1 LAEKNSRLRRGLE
14 EEIRFLTEIG
24 VDFVFAPEG
33 KQGLSLGPCGAAAV
47 PVQEL
52 KAPADPVRKV
62 DPDKTRV
69 LRALEQKILSC
80 TLCPLS
86 KTRTRAVPGEGDYS
100 APLMF
105 VGEGPGAD
113 EDIQGRPFV
122 GKAGQLLT
130 RIISAMGFKREEVFI
145 ANVVKCRP
153 PQNRTP
159 FREEIEKCRP
169 YLLAQIETVAPRV
182 IVSLG
187 KTATDFFRPPAAP
200 MSALRGNFIEFGK
213 ILVMPTFHPSYLI
226 RNEGD
231 KERKRLVWQDMQK
244 VMDVLGRK

>member
-14 EEIRFLTEIG
+14 EEILFLSEIG
-24 VDFVFAPEG
+24 ADFVFAPEA
-33 KQGLSLGPCGAAAV
+33 KKGPSPGRRVEVPAAV
-47 PVQEL
+47 Q
-52 KAPADPVRKV
+52 ARQASADPVRK
-62 DPDKTRV
+62 PDLERTQV
-69 LRALEQKILSC
+69 LRALEQKILAC
-80 TLCPLS
+80 TLCPLA
-86 KTRTRAVPGEGDYS
+86 KTRTRAVPGEGDFS

-113 EDIQGRPFV
+113 EDSQGRPFV

-130 RIISAMGFKREEVFI
+130 RIISAMTFKREEVFI
-145 ANVVKCRP
+145 TNVVKCRP
-153 PQNRTP
+153 PQNRPP
-159 FREEIEKCRP
+159 FREEAEKCRP
-169 YLLAQIETVAPRV
+169 YLLTQIDCIAPRV
-182 IVSLG
+182 IVTLG
-187 KTATDFFRPPAAP
+187 KTATDFLHPSAAP
-200 MSALRGNFIEFGK
+200 MSALRGNFIEYGK

>member
-1 LAEKNSRLRRGLE
+1 LE
-14 EEIRFLTEIG
+14 QEIRFLSEIG
-24 VDFVFAPEG
+24 ADFIFAPEREKESLPRRRIAAEVPAVAKTPPARMIGKADEG
-33 KQGLSLGPCGAAAV
+33 KQ
-47 PVQEL
+47 
-52 KAPADPVRKV
+52 
-62 DPDKTRV
+62 
-69 LRALEQKILSC
+69 RALHTLEAKIRRC

-86 KTRTRAVPGEGDYS
+86 RGRTQAVPGEGDYS

-130 RIISAMGFKREEVFI
+130 RIIAAMNYSRQDVYI
-145 ANVVKCRP
+145 TNVVKCRP

-159 FREEIEKCRP
+159 VRDEIERCRP
-169 YLLAQIETVAPRV
+169 YLLAQIESIAPRV

-187 KTATDFFRPPAAP
+187 KVATDFFHPSVAG
-200 MSALRGNFIEFGK
+200 MSNLRGHFVEYGE

-226 RNEGD
+226 RNEGN
-231 KERKRLVWQDMQK
+231 KEIKRLVWQDMQK
-244 VMDVLGRK
+244 VMDALSRK

>member
-1 LAEKNSRLRRGLE
+1 MAGKNSRLHRGLE
-14 EEIRFLTEIG
+14 EEILFLSEIG
-24 VDFVFAPEG
+24 ADFVFAPEAHR
-33 KQGLSLGPCGAAAV
+33 GLAPGRREEAAGPAR
-47 PVQEL
+47 EL
-52 KAPADPVRKV
+52 KARADLVRKP
-62 DPDKTRV
+62 DPEKTRV
-69 LRALEQKILSC
+69 LRTLEQKILTC

-86 KTRTRAVPGEGDYS
+86 QGRTRAVPGEGDYS

-105 VGEGPGAD
+105 VGEGPGAE

-130 RIISAMGFKREEVFI
+130 KIISAMNFKREEVFI

-153 PQNRTP
+153 PQNRSP

-169 YLLAQIETVAPRV
+169 YLLAQIETIAPRV

-187 KTATDFFRPPAAP
+187 KTATEFFRP
-200 MSALRGNFIEFGK
+200 SAIPISTLRGNFIEYGK